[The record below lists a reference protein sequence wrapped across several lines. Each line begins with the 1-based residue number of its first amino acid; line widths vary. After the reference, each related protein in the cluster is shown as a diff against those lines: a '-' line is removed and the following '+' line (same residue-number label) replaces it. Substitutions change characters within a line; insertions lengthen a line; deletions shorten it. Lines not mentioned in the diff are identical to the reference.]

1 MKQEKIVH
9 DLSMLY
15 LEKSSQ
21 QFESV
26 EQFFNEYIKI
36 SNNIDELFSKHK
48 SSNEDVTEWLKL
60 MDKYIK

>member
-1 MKQEKIVH
+1 MKQEEIVH

-26 EQFFNEYIKI
+26 EQFFNKYIKT
-36 SNNIDELFSKHK
+36 SNDIDKLFSKYN
-48 SSNEDVTEWLKL
+48 SSNEDIEEYLKL
-60 MDKYIK
+60 MDEYTE